1 MSRSSSS
8 EEDSDDLAISEV
20 RETLASELRERY
32 GLADNCFGNKVID
45 KVVRRSNNSLAKAR
59 TILPQYIE
67 EAKKIYPKQFEQLII
82 LKFMDE
88 DDETDADAMAKK
100 KQQRFKPVPE
110 IISYMEYNTYRPTLD
125 R

>member
-1 MSRSSSS
+1 MQAAVRNLKMSSSSS
-8 EEDSDDLAISEV
+8 EEDSDDLTISEV
-20 RETLASELRERY
+20 RETLVSELRERY

-88 DDETDADAMAKK
+88 DDETDAD
-100 KQQRFKPVPE
+100 E
-110 IISYMEYNTYRPTLD
+110 IGEIDNELETEED
-125 R
+125 E